1 LRGKTNLLTY
11 DVSFM
16 RSGVKGFV
24 RRQIWPRYYCA
35 RCQELVRLPGTGL
48 FTIRKYGLYLRAYA
62 IDQLL
67 QLRISG
73 IKVARAINQI
83 LHFELTGSLVSQFK
97 SEFTEM
103 YGQTVEQ
110 LVAKITTGSLV
121 HADETQ
127 ARVVGK
133 IGYVWVLSSL
143 EEVVYVYSDT
153 RQGDMIQSML
163 GEFRGVLV
171 SDFYAVYDSI
181 KCVQQK
187 CLIHLMRDII
197 YTNIHSTWN

>member
-1 LRGKTNLLTY
+1 
-11 DVSFM
+11 
-16 RSGVKGFV
+16 V
-24 RRQIWPRYYCA
+24 RP
-35 RCQELVRLPGTGL
+35 PGTGL

-73 IKVARAINQI
+73 IKVARAINKI

-97 SEFTEM
+97 SEFAEM

-127 ARVVGK
+127 ARVIGK
-133 IGYVWVLSSL
+133 TGYVWVLSSL
-143 EEVVYVYSDT
+143 EEVV
-153 RQGDMIQSML
+153 
-163 GEFRGVLV
+163 
-171 SDFYAVYDSI
+171 
-181 KCVQQK
+181 
-187 CLIHLMRDII
+187 
-197 YTNIHSTWN
+197 